1 MIRLTTT
8 AALLTTAVTSTTL
21 AQAPAAAPVNDFKL
35 TLSEDFGYYAF
46 DGNTESLAAFDTS
59 LSLDLSD
66 AFTVGVALPVYNQ
79 GNNTNIGDVTVS
91 ADWNV
96 LTKQST
102 LLGVFDNWSLTLQG
116 GVDIPTDTVFSS
128 NNANPFIGGVFSS
141 DIGNDFGFSQSV
153 QYKFVG
159 TDAYVPLLG
168 TFTDSDI
175 LNFGSE
181 LSWHVNGEL
190 SVSADLVQQYYV
202 DSSEYQLLL
211 GPSAE
216 LRLGNVSFDAGVLLP
231 ISQSVAGSES
241 DYVVTAGVGIEF

>member
-1 MIRLTTT
+1 MIRLTTAA
-8 AALLTTAVTSTTL
+8 AALSAAATSVAL
-21 AQAPAAAPVNDFKL
+21 AQAPAAPVNEFKL

-66 AFTVGVALPVYNQ
+66 AFAVGVALPVYNQ
-79 GNNTNIGDVTVS
+79 GSNTNIGDVTVS

-128 NNANPFIGGVFSS
+128 NNANPFIGGEFTSH
-141 DIGNDFGFSQSV
+141 IGDQLTFGQSV

-159 TDAYVPLLG
+159 TDAFVPLLG
-168 TFTDSDI
+168 DFTDSDI
-175 LNFGSE
+175 LNFGTE
-181 LSWHVNGEL
+181 LTWWFNKEFA
-190 SVSADLVQQYYV
+190 VSADLVQQYYV
-202 DSSEYQLLL
+202 DNSEYQLFL
-211 GPSAE
+211 GPSAQ
-216 LRLGNVSFDAGVLLP
+216 LRLGNVSFNAGVLLP